1 VHLAYAL
8 SNVIKPTS
16 TDNRCH
22 FSKFKFMDFEPGKL
36 SCNIIKSTR
45 RCWRCMYVCVRRI
58 GTRESE
64 MNSPSQTTFM
74 IIKRVSVSRSLKHTR
89 ARAHAQRQE
98 PLSHKR
104 SAGPAVITTLVVI
117 EYLMWFLMHAVNRS
131 KEAGGRSALLR
142 CETALQGRKPLPKR
156 ERERERAREREVRT

>member
-1 VHLAYAL
+1 
-8 SNVIKPTS
+8 
-16 TDNRCH
+16 
-22 FSKFKFMDFEPGKL
+22 MDFEPRKL

-45 RCWRCMYVCVRRI
+45 RCRRCMYVCVRRI
-58 GTRESE
+58 GTRDERESE

-131 KEAGGRSALLR
+131 KEAGALHCSAARPHYKGGNR
-142 CETALQGRKPLPKR
+142 CQ
-156 ERERERAREREVRT
+156 RERERAREKYGRNFTMMTIQQPSWQRNLLA